1 MPVIVPR
8 ERRAPER
15 HIDELRLCRCALTVS
30 SPPGY
35 NGYVA
40 TVPEAAATPERRMS
54 PLLFGTVLFLA
65 SEVLFFGSLFAAYFS
80 LRAQSEV
87 WPPPDVELDLL
98 IPGIGTILLVLSSVT
113 FQLGVNAGGRGR
125 RDGLGTWIAASLV
138 LGTVFLALQLW
149 DYTRL
154 GFEVSSH
161 AYGTIFYAMTGFHGL
176 HVAAGL
182 VLMLVI
188 LGRLA
193 QGAYHEGRVE
203 SAHAIGYYWHFVDVV
218 WIVLFATLYV
228 LR

>member
-1 MPVIVPR
+1 M
-8 ERRAPER
+8 
-15 HIDELRLCRCALTVS
+15 S
-30 SPPGY
+30 SAPGY

-40 TVPEAAATPERRMS
+40 AVPDEAATPERRLS

-65 SEVLFFGSLFAAYFS
+65 SELLFFGSLFAAYFS
-80 LRAQSEV
+80 LRAQSGV
-87 WPPPDVELDLL
+87 WPPHDVELELL
-98 IPGIGTILLVLSSVT
+98 IPAIGTFLLVLSSVT
-113 FQLGVNAGGRGR
+113 FQLGVIAGERGR
-125 RDGLGTWIAASLV
+125 RERLGTWIAASLV
-138 LGTVFLALQLW
+138 LGVVFLALQIW

-176 HVAAGL
+176 HVAAGI

-203 SAHAIGYYWHFVDVV
+203 GVHAIGYYWHFVDVV
-218 WIVLFATLYV
+218 WIALFAILYV